1 MSNSIDNKQNS
12 DNEQNNFEQNAPIGA
27 SDFSQQV
34 IAPADFTPAD
44 GKQSKQKRQ
53 LKPITILLGSV
64 LLVGLVI
71 VWFLFTA
78 KSVVIKTIPA
88 TDTFTIEGGIKF
100 EIDNQY
106 VMRQGQYQLKASL
119 PGYYPLDVTI
129 DVNDEQNQVKEF
141 EFKKLPGSLT
151 VNTPNNVIANIY
163 IDDLAVGQSGEKL
176 DNIAAGMHQIKIDAP
191 RYFPFTDTLEIQ
203 GMKQHQSYQA
213 KLKPAWADIN
223 LVTEPSGAE
232 VYSSIEGDGV
242 SVGNTPF
249 MGTLLEGKHLL
260 TIKMPGYKSV
270 EQPLSITAGD
280 TIELAPIY
288 LEKLD
293 GQLELSTTPSKVSV
307 TLNGQYQGITPLT
320 IYLAAGQRH
329 QLSLFKDGYQQKTET
344 INVPSGKI
352 ESLKLAL
359 EPQLGQVTVNASVPG
374 ALLYIDGRLM
384 GRANQSVTLT
394 AKQHDIVVKKEGYV
408 DYQATVLP
416 RADLQQIIDAQMK
429 TIEQA
434 KWENIAKI
442 IETPVGATLKL
453 FRPEGVFTMGAS
465 RREQGRRANEVARRI
480 KLERPFYLGTHEVT
494 NTQFRRF
501 AKEHSSGHIKG
512 NSLNSNNYP
521 VVNVSWKQAAL
532 FCNWLSEQ
540 ENLPVFYLVDKGEIT
555 GSNPQSNGYRLPTEA
570 EWAWA
575 ARFENGQMLKYA
587 WGKNLPPA
595 ENSGNFAD
603 RTSAPILGFIQ
614 AKYND
619 TYIATS
625 PIASFPANPKGL
637 FDLSGNAAEWMH
649 DFYEVK
655 TGLSRK
661 IERDPLGA
669 EKGDYHVIRGSSWA
683 HGTMTEL
690 RLSFRD
696 YGIEPRNDVGFRIAR
711 FVDELDLSDVEKSA
725 VDSQTTAHSGP
736 SNSQGVK

>member
-1 MSNSIDNKQNS
+1 M
-12 DNEQNNFEQNAPIGA
+12 
-27 SDFSQQV
+27 
-34 IAPADFTPAD
+34 
-44 GKQSKQKRQ
+44 
-53 LKPITILLGSV
+53 L
-64 LLVGLVI
+64 
-71 VWFLFTA
+71 
-78 KSVVIKTIPA
+78 
-88 TDTFTIEGGIKF
+88 EG
-100 EIDNQY
+100 EY
-106 VMRQGQYQLKASL
+106 RLKATH

-141 EFKKLPGSLT
+141 ELKKLPGSLT
-151 VNTPNNVIANIY
+151 VNTPNSVIANVY
-163 IDDLAVGQSGEKL
+163 IDELAIGQSGNKL
-176 DNIAAGMHQIKIDAP
+176 NNISAGMHQIRIEAP
-191 RYFPFTDTLEIQ
+191 RYFPLTDTLEIT
-203 GMKQHQSYQA
+203 GMKQHQTYQA
-213 KLKPAWADIN
+213 KLKPAWADVNI
-223 LVTEPSGAE
+223 VTEPSGAQI
-232 VYSSIEGDGV
+232 YSNIEGDGI

-249 MGTLLEGKHLL
+249 IGTLLEGKHLL
-260 TIKMPGYKSV
+260 TIKLPGYKSV
-270 EQPLSITAGD
+270 EQPISLTAGESL
-280 TIELAPIY
+280 ELTPIY

-307 TLNGQYQGITPLT
+307 TLNGKYQGLTPLT
-320 IYLAAGQRH
+320 IYLAAGQAH
-329 QLSLFKDGYQQKTET
+329 QLSLFKDGYQQKNQT
-344 INVPSGKI
+344 INVPSGKL
-352 ESLKLAL
+352 ENLKLAL

-374 ALLYIDGRLM
+374 ALLYVDGRLM

-394 AKQHDIVVKKEGYV
+394 AKQHDIVVKKEGYI
-408 DYQATVLP
+408 DYQTSVLP
-416 RADLQQIIDAQMK
+416 RGDLQQIIDAQLK

-434 KWENIAKI
+434 KWENIAKVI
-442 IETPVGATLKL
+442 DTPVGATLKL

-480 KLERPFYLGTHEVT
+480 KLERPFYLGTHEIT
-494 NTQFRRF
+494 NAQYRRF
-501 AKEHSSGHIKG
+501 SREHSSGHIKG

-540 ENLPVFYLVDKGEIT
+540 QKLSNFYQFKEGEFI

-570 EWAWA
+570 EWTWA
-575 ARFENGQMLKYA
+575 ARFEDGQMLKYA

-625 PIASFPANPKGL
+625 PIASFPANSKGL
-637 FDLSGNAAEWMH
+637 FDLSGNAAEWMN

-669 EKGDYHVIRGSSWA
+669 EKGDHHVIRGSSWA

-696 YGIEPRNDVGFRIAR
+696 YGIKPRNDVGFRIAR
-711 FVDELDLSDVEKSA
+711 FVDELDASA
-725 VDSQTTAHSGP
+725 VDSQTTAHRGASI
-736 SNSQGVK
+736 SQGAK